1 MEKNKNNNE
10 SIFIEKYPLI
20 FRKYHPLKK
29 IADGAFSEIFY
40 GVNAHTKEKV
50 AIKIESRYVV
60 NKLLESECFLLFSL
74 KGIGIPKVLS
84 FGHNKEYDILIMP
97 LLGKSLKEL
106 YISKNLNFEFKDVCL
121 IAIQIIERI
130 KWVHSQK
137 IIHRDIKPDNFLIG
151 LNDPNIIYLIDF
163 GLSKKYKSSTTG
175 KHIKFTELKK
185 FTGTI
190 LYASVNALRFKEQ
203 SRRDDLE
210 SIGYMLIHLM
220 KGSLPWQRIKVNNKK
235 ESYLKISEIKKH
247 INPEKLCE
255 NLPGEMIDYINYVR
269 KLQFEESPDYNYLEN
284 LFQRM
289 LKKRRYDPDNIYFSW
304 IDENSI
310 KRLKKPVN
318 YSKRSSCSRERII
331 NKIKKSLDV
340 KRSLSDHK
348 NIWKESTDYNMKIK
362 RYIDEK
368 VINNMK
374 CCDMSKM
381 YSGTRNE
388 NHPVDYVNNAINNN
402 YITISVSIT
411 NNAHDNSTF
420 LKNGNGNKNKNI
432 LLNSVSSMKKLSNN
446 IIPLSQK
453 PSDSNLIGNNVCNQN
468 IKNIEKSSTTFKKFH
483 QYSPSFLGNKENTDN
498 IPFIDC
504 DINTNPNLVFNNKKL
519 KNRNKKANDISYNQV
534 MYCNS
539 YNKKF
544 SSVNNL
550 QNNKTLYKGNKN
562 YYYNTTN
569 NSNGNLNEPKKYEI
583 SYHTNINN
591 TKNSNVNNYPNYNK
605 INNNIIY
612 NNYNY
617 NCSIQNNLNNNN
629 ININNKIIN
638 LNQNKNNIKTMN
650 NNSNNNT
657 NICNSYNLSYN
668 NLKDMK
674 NKNAKT
680 QKDSTNNDH
689 KLKNLYHRN
698 LKIKLFN
705 ISPFKKMSSSNIQKK
720 NSQSVTNN
728 NELMKELR
736 SFNLKYNYN
745 NNYNYE
751 YNTKYGEEK
760 WKQNKTKRLIKKKLS
775 QVNQSA
781 DHNKML
787 NLKNKINRV
796 KHRNNNNENNCL
808 IF

>member
-10 SIFIEKYPLI
+10 SIFIKKYPLI

-29 IADGAFSEIFY
+29 IANGAFSEIYY
-40 GVNAHTKEKV
+40 GVNVHTKEKV

-74 KGIGIPKVLS
+74 KGVGIPKVLS
-84 FGHNKEYDILIMP
+84 FGHNKDYDILIMP

-106 YISKNLNFEFKDVCL
+106 YISKNCNFEFKDACL

-130 KWVHSQK
+130 KWVHYQK
-137 IIHRDIKPDNFLIG
+137 IVHRDIKPDNFLIG
-151 LNDPNIIYLIDF
+151 LNDPNIIYIIDF

-175 KHIKFTELKK
+175 KHIKYTELKK
-185 FTGTI
+185 FTGTV

-220 KGSLPWQRIKVNNKK
+220 KGSLPWLKIKVNNKK
-235 ESYLKISEIKKH
+235 ESYLKISQIKKH
-247 INPEKLCE
+247 ITSEKLCE
-255 NLPGEMIDYINYVR
+255 HLPGEMIDYINYVK
-269 KLQFEESPDYNYLEN
+269 KLQFEETPDYNYLGN
-284 LFQRM
+284 LFQIM
-289 LKKRRYDPDNIYFSW
+289 LKKSGYDPDNIYFSW

-368 VINNMK
+368 IINNIK
-374 CCDMSKM
+374 YYDLSKI
-381 YSGTRNE
+381 YSRTKNE
-388 NHPVDYVNNAINNN
+388 NHPIDYVNNAINNN
-402 YITISVSIT
+402 YITISVSIS
-411 NNAHDNSTF
+411 NNTHENSNF
-420 LKNGNGNKNKNI
+420 LKNGKNENKNI
-432 LLNSVSSMKKLSNN
+432 LLNSVSSMKKLNNN

-453 PSDSNLIGNNVCNQN
+453 PSDGNLIRNNESSQI
-468 IKNIEKSSTTFKKFH
+468 IKNIEKSSTNFKKYH
-483 QYSPSFLGNKENTDN
+483 QYSPNLLVSKENMDN
-498 IPFIDC
+498 IPLIEY
-504 DINTNPNLVFNNKKL
+504 DIKSNSNLVFNNKKFI
-519 KNRNKKANDISYNQV
+519 NRNKKANDISCNQF

-550 QNNKTLYKGNKN
+550 QNDKTLYKANKN
-562 YYYNTTN
+562 YYYNTTS
-569 NSNGNLNEPKKYEI
+569 NSNGNLNGQKKYEI
-583 SYHTNINN
+583 SYNSNLNN
-591 TKNSNVNNYPNYNK
+591 TKNINTNNCLNYNK
-605 INNNIIY
+605 INNSSIY
-612 NNYNY
+612 NNSNY
-617 NCSIQNNLNNNN
+617 NNLVSNTK
-629 ININNKIIN
+629 INNQK
-638 LNQNKNNIKTMN
+638 K
-650 NNSNNNT
+650 NSNNNIKIMNN
-657 NICNSYNLSYN
+657 NIYNSYNISYN
-668 NLKDMK
+668 NYKDMK
-674 NKNAKT
+674 NKNTKT
-680 QKDSTNNDH
+680 QKEPNKNEH
-689 KLKNLYHRN
+689 KFKNLYHRN

-705 ISPFKKMSSSNIQKK
+705 ISPFKKISSSNIEKK
-720 NSQSVTNN
+720 NSQSVSNN
-728 NELMKELR
+728 NELKKELK
-736 SFNLKYNYN
+736 SFNLK
-745 NNYNYE
+745 YNYE

-760 WKQNKTKRLIKKKLS
+760 WKQNKTKRLFKKKLS

-787 NLKNKINRV
+787 NLKNRINRI
-796 KHRNNNNENNCL
+796 KHQNNTENNCL

>member
-10 SIFIEKYPLI
+10 NIFIKKYPLI

-40 GVNAHTKEKV
+40 GVNDHTKEKV

-74 KGIGIPKVLS
+74 KGVGIPKVLS
-84 FGHNKEYDILIMP
+84 YGHNKEYDILIMP

-130 KWVHSQK
+130 KFVHSKK

-269 KLQFEESPDYNYLEN
+269 KLQFEESPDYNYLGN
-284 LFQRM
+284 LFQTM
-289 LKKRRYDPDNIYFSW
+289 LKKAGYDPDNIYFSW

-348 NIWKESTDYNMKIK
+348 NIWKENTDYNMKIK

-374 CCDMSKM
+374 YCDQKIH
-381 YSGTRNE
+381 SGGKNE
-388 NHPVDYVNNAINNN
+388 NKHIEYVNNAINNN

-411 NNAHDNSTF
+411 NNTPENSTF
-420 LKNGNGNKNKNI
+420 LKNENKNI
-432 LLNSVSSMKKLSNN
+432 LLNSVSSMKKLHNN

-453 PSDSNLIGNNVCNQN
+453 PSDSNLFRKNECNQN
-468 IKNIEKSSTTFKKFH
+468 IKNIEKSSTTFKKYQ
-483 QYSPSFLGNKENTDN
+483 QYNPNFLVNKENTDI
-498 IPFIDC
+498 IPLIDC
-504 DINTNPNLVFNNKKL
+504 DINTNPNLIFYNKKY
-519 KNRNKKANDISYNQV
+519 KNRNRKGNDISYNQV
-534 MYCNS
+534 ISFNS

-550 QNNKTLYKGNKN
+550 PKDKTLYKTNKN
-562 YYYNTTN
+562 NYYNTTN

-583 SYHTNINN
+583 SYNTNINN
-591 TKNSNVNNYPNYNK
+591 KKNSDMNNYPNYNK

-612 NNYNY
+612 NNYNNFNY
-617 NCSIQNNLNNNN
+617 SKQNDLNSNN
-629 ININNKIIN
+629 INISYKINNR
-638 LNQNKNNIKTMN
+638 NKNNIKMM
-650 NNSNNNT
+650 S
-657 NICNSYNLSYN
+657 NICNSYNLSYS
-668 NLKDMK
+668 NLTDMK
-674 NKNAKT
+674 NKITKS
-680 QKDSTNNDH
+680 QKESTKNEH
-689 KLKNLYHRN
+689 KFKNLYNRN

-705 ISPFKKMSSSNIQKK
+705 ISPFKKISSNNIQKK

-728 NELMKELR
+728 NELMKELKT
-736 SFNLKYNYN
+736 FNLRY
-745 NNYNYE
+745 NYNYE
-751 YNTKYGEEK
+751 NGAKYGEEK
-760 WKQNKTKRLIKKKLS
+760 WKQNKTKRIIRKKLS

-796 KHRNNNNENNCL
+796 KQRNNNNNENNCF

>member
-10 SIFIEKYPLI
+10 GIFIKKYQLI

-29 IADGAFSEIFY
+29 IANGAFSEIFY
-40 GVNAHTKEKV
+40 GVNVHTKEKV

-74 KGIGIPKVLS
+74 KGVGIPKVLS

-106 YISKNLNFEFKDVCL
+106 YISKNCNFEFKDVCL

-130 KWVHSQK
+130 KWVHSKK

-163 GLSKKYKSSTTG
+163 GLSKKYQSSTTG
-175 KHIKFTELKK
+175 KHIKFTEVKK
-185 FTGTI
+185 FTGTV

-220 KGSLPWQRIKVNNKK
+220 KGSLPWQKIKVNNKK
-235 ESYLKISEIKKH
+235 ESYMKISEIKKH
-247 INPEKLCE
+247 INTEKLCE

-269 KLQFEESPDYNYLEN
+269 KLQFEESPDYNYLGN
-284 LFQRM
+284 LFQIM
-289 LKKRRYDPDNIYFSW
+289 LKKRRYDPDNVYFSW
-304 IDENSI
+304 IDENI
-310 KRLKKPVN
+310 MKRLKKPVN

-340 KRSLSDHK
+340 KKSLSANK
-348 NIWKESTDYNMKIK
+348 NIWKQNTDYNMKIK
-362 RYIDEK
+362 RYIDEN
-368 VINNMK
+368 VLNNMK
-374 CCDMSKM
+374 HCELSKM
-381 YSGTRNE
+381 YAGTRNE
-388 NHPVDYVNNAINNN
+388 KHPIDYINNAINNN
-402 YITISVSIT
+402 YITISVSIS
-411 NNAHDNSTF
+411 NNTHDNLTF
-420 LKNGNGNKNKNI
+420 LKNENKNI
-432 LLNSVSSMKKLSNN
+432 LLNSVSNMKKLNNN

-453 PSDSNLIGNNVCNQN
+453 PSDTNIIKNNEYSQN
-468 IKNIEKSSTTFKKFH
+468 IKNIEKCSTYFKKYH
-483 QYSPSFLGNKENTDN
+483 QNSPNILMNKENTDN
-498 IPFIDC
+498 IPFIDSG
-504 DINTNPNLVFNNKKL
+504 INTNQNLAFNNKKF
-519 KNRNKKANDISYNQV
+519 KNRNKNDNNISSNQV

-550 QNNKTLYKGNKN
+550 QNDKTLYKSNKN

-569 NSNGNLNEPKKYEI
+569 NSNGNLNEKKRYEI
-583 SYHTNINN
+583 SYNTNLNN
-591 TKNSNVNNYPNYNK
+591 TKNSIVNNYLNYNR

-617 NCSIQNNLNNNN
+617 NYNKQINLNNNI
-629 ININNKIIN
+629 ININSKIN
-638 LNQNKNNIKTMN
+638 NQNNNNNIKTMN
-650 NNSNNNT
+650 K
-657 NICNSYNLSYN
+657 NIYNCYNLSYN

-674 NKNAKT
+674 NKNVKSP
-680 QKDSTNNDH
+680 KESNKNEH
-689 KLKNLYHRN
+689 KLKNLYHKN

-705 ISPFKKMSSSNIQKK
+705 ISPFKKISSNNIQKK

-728 NELMKELR
+728 NELKKELK
-736 SFNLKYNYN
+736 SFNLKYNY
-745 NNYNYE
+745 E
-751 YNTKYGEEK
+751 YSTRYGEEK
-760 WKQNKTKRLIKKKLS
+760 LKQNKTKRLIKKKLS

-787 NLKNKINRV
+787 NIKNKMNRV
-796 KHRNNNNENNCL
+796 KHQNNTENNCF

>member
-10 SIFIEKYPLI
+10 SIFIKKYPLI

-29 IADGAFSEIFY
+29 IANGAFSEIFY
-40 GVNAHTKEKV
+40 GVNVHTNEKV

-74 KGIGIPKVLS
+74 KGVGIPKVLS

-106 YISKNLNFEFKDVCL
+106 YISKNFNFEFKDVCL

-130 KWVHSQK
+130 KFVHSQK

-185 FTGTI
+185 FTGTV
-190 LYASVNALRFKEQ
+190 LYASVNALRIKEQ

-220 KGSLPWQRIKVNNKK
+220 KGSLPWQKIKVNNKK

-247 INPEKLCE
+247 ISPEKLCE
-255 NLPGEMIDYINYVR
+255 NLPFEMINYINYVR
-269 KLQFEESPDYNYLEN
+269 KLQFEESPDYNYLGN
-284 LFQRM
+284 LFQIM
-289 LKKRRYDPDNIYFSW
+289 LKKRGYDPDNIYFSW
-304 IDENSI
+304 IDENI
-310 KRLKKPVN
+310 KKRLKKPVN

-331 NKIKKSLDV
+331 NKIKKSLDI

-362 RYIDEK
+362 RYLDEK

-374 CCDMSKM
+374 YCDLPKI

-388 NHPVDYVNNAINNN
+388 IHPIDYANNAINNN
-402 YITISVSIT
+402 YITISVSIA
-411 NNAHDNSTF
+411 NNTPDNSTF
-420 LKNGNGNKNKNI
+420 LKTENGNKNI
-432 LLNSVSSMKKLSNN
+432 LLSSVSSMKKLDNI
-446 IIPLSQK
+446 IIPLSHK
-453 PSDSNLIGNNVCNQN
+453 PSDSNLIKSNECSQN
-468 IKNIEKSSTTFKKFH
+468 FKNIEKSSTTFKKYQ
-483 QYSPSFLGNKENTDN
+483 QYSPNFLVNKENADN

-504 DINTNPNLVFNNKKL
+504 DINTNPNMIFNNKKL
-519 KNRNKKANDISYNQV
+519 KNRNKKANDISCNQV
-534 MYCNS
+534 IYCDS

-544 SSVNNL
+544 SSVNNI
-550 QNNKTLYKGNKN
+550 QKQKTLYKTNKN
-562 YYYNTTN
+562 YYFNTTN
-569 NSNGNLNEPKKYEI
+569 NSNGNLKEPKRYEI
-583 SYHTNINN
+583 SLNTNLNN
-591 TKNSNVNNYPNYNK
+591 KKNPNDNNYLNYNK

-612 NNYNY
+612 NNYNIS
-617 NCSIQNNLNNNN
+617 NLNNLNNNN
-629 ININNKIIN
+629 ISS
-638 LNQNKNNIKTMN
+638 QNKNNIKIM
-650 NNSNNNT
+650 NSN
-657 NICNSYNLSYN
+657 IYNSYNFSYN
-668 NLKDMK
+668 NLTDMK
-674 NKNAKT
+674 NKNMKI
-680 QKDSTNNDH
+680 QKESTKNEH
-689 KLKNLYHRN
+689 KFKNFYNRN
-698 LKIKLFN
+698 LKIKLLN
-705 ISPFKKMSSSNIQKK
+705 ISPFKKISSNNIQKK

-728 NELMKELR
+728 NELMKELKN
-736 SFNLKYNYN
+736 FNLRYNYN
-745 NNYNYE
+745 YNHE
-751 YNTKYGEEK
+751 YGSKFGEEK
-760 WKQNKTKRLIKKKLS
+760 WKQNKTKRIIRKKLS

-787 NLKNKINRV
+787 NLKNKMNRV
-796 KHRNNNNENNCL
+796 KHQNNNENNCF

>member
-10 SIFIEKYPLI
+10 GIFIKKYPLI

-29 IADGAFSEIFY
+29 IANGAFSEIFY
-40 GVNAHTKEKV
+40 GVNVNTKEKV

-74 KGIGIPKVLS
+74 KGVGIPKVLS

-106 YISKNLNFEFKDVCL
+106 YISKNLNFEFTDVCL

-130 KWVHSQK
+130 KWVHSKK

-163 GLSKKYKSSTTG
+163 GLSKKYQSSTTG
-175 KHIKFTELKK
+175 KHIKFTEVKK
-185 FTGTI
+185 FTGTV

-220 KGSLPWQRIKVNNKK
+220 KGSLPWQKIKVINKK
-235 ESYLKISEIKKH
+235 ESFVKISEIKKH
-247 INPEKLCE
+247 INTEKLCE

-269 KLQFEESPDYNYLEN
+269 KLQFEESPDYNYLGN
-284 LFQRM
+284 LFQIM
-289 LKKRRYDPDNIYFSW
+289 LKKRGYDPDNVYFSW
-304 IDENSI
+304 IDENI
-310 KRLKKPVN
+310 MKRLKKPVN

-340 KRSLSDHK
+340 KKCLSDHK
-348 NIWKESTDYNMKIK
+348 NIWKENTDYNMKIK

-368 VINNMK
+368 VLNNMK
-374 CCDMSKM
+374 LCDLSKM

-388 NHPVDYVNNAINNN
+388 RNPIDYINNINNAINNN
-402 YITISVSIT
+402 YITISVSIS
-411 NNAHDNSTF
+411 NNTHENSTF
-420 LKNGNGNKNKNI
+420 LKNENKNI
-432 LLNSVSSMKKLSNN
+432 LLNSVSSMKKLNNN

-453 PSDSNLIGNNVCNQN
+453 PSDSNIIKNNEYSQN
-468 IKNIEKSSTTFKKFH
+468 IKNIEKSSTYFKKYH
-483 QYSPSFLGNKENTDN
+483 QYSPNILMNKENTDN
-498 IPFIDC
+498 IPFIDY
-504 DINTNPNLVFNNKKL
+504 DINTNQNLAFNNKKF
-519 KNRNKKANDISYNQV
+519 KNRNKNDNNISSNQV

-550 QNNKTLYKGNKN
+550 QNDKTLYKSNKN

-569 NSNGNLNEPKKYEI
+569 NSNGNLKEQKRYEI
-583 SYHTNINN
+583 SYNTNINN
-591 TKNSNVNNYPNYNK
+591 TKNSFVNNYLNYNK

-617 NCSIQNNLNNNN
+617 NYNIQNNLNKNI
-629 ININNKIIN
+629 ININSKIN
-638 LNQNKNNIKTMN
+638 NQNNNNIKTMN
-650 NNSNNNT
+650 NN
-657 NICNSYNLSYN
+657 IYNSYNLSYN

-674 NKNAKT
+674 NKNVKSP
-680 QKDSTNNDH
+680 KESNKNEH
-689 KLKNLYHRN
+689 KLKNLYHKN

-705 ISPFKKMSSSNIQKK
+705 ISPFKKISSNNIQKK

-728 NELMKELR
+728 NELSKELK
-736 SFNLKYNYN
+736 SFNLKYNY
-745 NNYNYE
+745 E
-751 YNTKYGEEK
+751 YSTKDGEEK

-787 NLKNKINRV
+787 KIKNKMNRV
-796 KHRNNNNENNCL
+796 KHQNNTENNCF